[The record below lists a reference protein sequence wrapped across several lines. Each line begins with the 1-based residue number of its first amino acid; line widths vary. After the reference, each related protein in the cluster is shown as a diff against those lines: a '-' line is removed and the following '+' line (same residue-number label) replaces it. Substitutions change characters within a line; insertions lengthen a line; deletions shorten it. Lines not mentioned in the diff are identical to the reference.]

1 MRNGVHSSKK
11 IISVVLQFGFGIFLG
26 HVFFTFY
33 ENINCDNIITN
44 SDDYDSSMDH
54 VSFNSTFSSEP
65 SSNDLEAKAEF
76 LDGEGIGDETV
87 RLEEKFSNGIQT
99 SNDAIYSGNFTSLS
113 KSRDLLLVGVMT
125 SNRFLRTRACTVY
138 NTWAKH
144 IHVSQFLLCYK
155 KLFSQLALY
164 S

>member
-11 IISVVLQFGFGIFLG
+11 IISVVLQFVFGIFLG

-44 SDDYDSSMDH
+44 SDDYDSSMDNM
-54 VSFNSTFSSEP
+54 SINSTFSSEA
-65 SSNDLEAKAEF
+65 SLHDLEAKAEF
-76 LDGEGIGDETV
+76 LDRMEDESV
-87 RLEEKFSNGIQT
+87 ILEEKRSNGIKK

-113 KSRDLLLVGVMT
+113 KSKDLLLVGVMT
-125 SNRFLRTRACTVY
+125 SNRFLKTRACTVY

-144 IHVSQFLLCYK
+144 IQVSQGLLV
-155 KLFSQLALY
+155 
-164 S
+164 

>member
-11 IISVVLQFGFGIFLG
+11 IISVVLQFVFGIFLG

-44 SDDYDSSMDH
+44 SDDYDSSMDNM
-54 VSFNSTFSSEP
+54 SINSTFSSEA
-65 SSNDLEAKAEF
+65 SLHDLEAKAEF
-76 LDGEGIGDETV
+76 LDRMEDESV
-87 RLEEKFSNGIQT
+87 ILEEKRSNGIKK

-113 KSRDLLLVGVMT
+113 KSKDLLLVGVMT
-125 SNRFLRTRACTVY
+125 SNRFLKTRACTVY

-144 IHVSQFLLCYK
+144 IQVSQ
-155 KLFSQLALY
+155 ALWV
-164 S
+164 

>member
-11 IISVVLQFGFGIFLG
+11 IISVVLQFVFGIFLG

-44 SDDYDSSMDH
+44 SDDYDSSMDNK
-54 VSFNSTFSSEP
+54 SINSTFSSEA
-65 SSNDLEAKAEF
+65 SLHDLEAKAEF
-76 LDGEGIGDETV
+76 LDRMEDESV
-87 RLEEKFSNGIQT
+87 ILEEKRSNGIKK

-113 KSRDLLLVGVMT
+113 KSKDLLLVGVMT
-125 SNRFLRTRACTVY
+125 SNRFLKTRACTVY

-144 IHVSQFLLCYK
+144 IQVSQALLV
-155 KLFSQLALY
+155 
-164 S
+164 

>member
-11 IISVVLQFGFGIFLG
+11 IISVVLQFVFGIFLG

-44 SDDYDSSMDH
+44 SDDYDSSMDNM
-54 VSFNSTFSSEP
+54 SINSTFSSEA
-65 SSNDLEAKAEF
+65 SLHDLEAKAEF
-76 LDGEGIGDETV
+76 LDRMEDESV
-87 RLEEKFSNGIQT
+87 ILEEKRSNGIKK

-113 KSRDLLLVGVMT
+113 KSKDLLLVGVMT
-125 SNRFLRTRACTVY
+125 SNRFLKTRACTVY

-144 IHVSQFLLCYK
+144 IQVSQALLV
-155 KLFSQLALY
+155 
-164 S
+164 